1 MERRSTRL
9 VRRTLTLPGLLLLAC
24 LVFAALPLLL
34 PAAALID
41 IWERRRARF
50 LRFSALLL
58 LYPAA
63 EIAGLLGAGAA
74 WILKPL
80 LGRER
85 YLAANFSLQ
94 RAWAGAL
101 LRLGLGILA
110 IRIRFVAEARP
121 RPERPLIV
129 FARHLSMVDSL
140 LPNTLVAARYDM
152 RLRYV
157 IKHELRFDPCLDIV
171 GGRLPVYFVRRGAA
185 DPAEEA
191 ARVGLLAATLGAG
204 DAVLL
209 FPEGTRGGAAGR
221 RRTLARLKERGDAQ
235 RLAFAKRLTHLLPPR
250 SRGPLALLE
259 AAPQA
264 DVLFLCHRGL
274 EGAVSFAELASGR
287 LIGRTLQVHTRR
299 VDAEA
304 VPRAPAAQ
312 RAWLDAEWE
321 RMDREITR
329 MAEEETS
336 DG

>member
-1 MERRSTRL
+1 MRRA
-9 VRRTLTLPGLLLLAC
+9 VTLPGLLLTAC
-24 LVFAALPLLL
+24 LVCAALPLLL
-34 PAAALID
+34 PVAALLD
-41 IWERRRARF
+41 LWERGNARF

-63 EIAGLLGAGAA
+63 EIAGLLGAGALWA
-74 WILKPL
+74 LKPL
-80 LGRER
+80 LGSGR
-85 YLAANFSLQ
+85 YESANFSLQ
-94 RAWAGAL
+94 RAWAGTL
-101 LRLGLGILA
+101 LQLGLRILGIK
-110 IRIRFVAEARP
+110 IRFVQEAKP
-121 RPERPLIV
+121 RPGRPLLV

-171 GGRLPVYFVRRGAA
+171 GGRLPVYFIRRGAA

-191 ARVGLLAATLGAG
+191 AQVGALAAGLGAF
-204 DAVLL
+204 DAVML
-209 FPEGTRGGAAGR
+209 FPEGTRGGPAGR
-221 RRTLARLKERGDAQ
+221 RRTLSRLAKRGDTERLEFAR
-235 RLAFAKRLTHLLPPR
+235 RLAHLLPPR
-250 SRGPLALLE
+250 SRGPLALLG

-287 LIGRTLQVHTRR
+287 LIGRTLRVHTRR
-299 VDAEA
+299 VDAETL
-304 VPRAPAAQ
+304 PREPAAQ

-329 MAEEETS
+329 MAQEEND